1 MPYQLQKCATWRHFQ
16 RFLRRLPGQPTE
28 MCCTADHV
36 VTYLISAD
44 SRGRTIVHSMGCRR
58 PLSPPCSCPI
68 RLAFKTVD
76 STIGRLRSAFN
87 DLGRERQDNPAAARV
102 VKNCLK
108 DVTNERL
115 MVELVP
121 EQAIHPGI
129 LSEVKGWFH
138 WRFWGHSQGRL
149 VFFAS
154 HSFERGQ
161 CSYLRWSPSNGGS
174 SWGRQGRNLLCASQ
188 TTVGCSSTTSLGRP

>member
-1 MPYQLQKCATWRHFQ
+1 MCSADLLSSQGTRARLPTRLTRRVSPGGGMTTLDEFAAFDKRKRALLKTRLAMPTYQLQKYATWRHFQ

-36 VTYLISAD
+36 VTYLILAD
-44 SRGRTIVHSMGCRR
+44 SRGRTIVHSMECRR

-102 VKNCLK
+102 VKAYLK
-108 DVTNERL
+108 
-115 MVELVP
+115 M
-121 EQAIHPGI
+121 
-129 LSEVKGWFH
+129 
-138 WRFWGHSQGRL
+138 
-149 VFFAS
+149 
-154 HSFERGQ
+154 
-161 CSYLRWSPSNGGS
+161 LRMSS
-174 SWGRQGRNLLCASQ
+174 SWWGWSRNRLPRYSRR
-188 TTVGCSSTTSLGRP
+188 S